1 MSRTVFCKKYH
12 QDLPG
17 LPMPPYPGAKGQEIY
32 NNVSLKAWQEWQK
45 QQVMLINE
53 KQLNMASADDRQ
65 YLQEQMDRF
74 MNNESH
80 DKASGYVAPDSPDT
94 K

>member
-1 MSRTVFCKKYH
+1 MSRTVFCKKYQ

-17 LPMPPYPGAKGQEIY
+17 LPMPPYPGAKGQEIFE
-32 NNVSLKAWQEWQK
+32 NVSLKAWQEWQK

-80 DKASGYVAPDSPDT
+80 DQASGYVAPDAE
-94 K
+94 

>member
-1 MSRTVFCKKYH
+1 MSRTVFCRKY
-12 QDLPG
+12 QKDLPG
-17 LPMPPYPGAKGQEIY
+17 LPQPPYPGPKGQELFET
-32 NNVSLKAWQEWQK
+32 VSQQAWQEWQK

-53 KQLNMASADDRQ
+53 KHLSLAKPEDRK

-74 MNNESH
+74 LSNEEF
-80 DKASGYVAPDSPDT
+80 DTASGYVPPE